1 MSLKQIRIKANFI
14 SVFMFCIYISVYG
27 FLNVK
32 STRNSIETKKK
43 YKIISSKIKK
53 KQSKTKYKGYSLS
66 LSDMKAGTS
75 FFSMCV
81 KINLV

>member
-14 SVFMFCIYISVYG
+14 TIFMFCIYISVYG

-32 STRNSIETKKK
+32 VTTNSVETKKE

-53 KQSKTKYKGYSLS
+53 QTKTKYKGYFLS